1 MSQNQFIRKYKRISK
16 SKWAS
21 HDKSTILLLA
31 DVIAD
36 SDGEIEL
43 GFTRYIYLHRDEVG
57 KVLGISISKAIF
69 DETDLHFVERY
80 LEGSD
85 MLLLLLTYIDEITEF
100 CDLFSDEFKSIF
112 MLSPKEYFEVAIQAW
127 CIEIENA

>member
-1 MSQNQFIRKYKRISK
+1 MSQNQFIRKYKRVSK
-16 SKWAS
+16 SKWSS
-21 HDKSTILLLA
+21 HDKSTVLLLA
-31 DVIAD
+31 DVIVD

-69 DETDLHFVERY
+69 DGTDLHFEERY
-80 LEGSD
+80 LEGND

-100 CDLFSDEFKSIF
+100 CELFSDEFKSIF
-112 MLSPKEYFEVAIQAW
+112 MLPPKEYFEVAIQVW
-127 CIEIENA
+127 CEQIENI